1 MSAGSIHY
9 INLTLTADKTGILS
23 HEDLPFGWSGFGL
36 HTHQPPTILVG
47 FGLFQFHQGFLMVEF
62 LFFLNEFVQPAD
74 LPKIVQLPKWF
85 QLTQRLFLHG
95 SLHFNVVVDVV
106 QSYLHFGQ
114 ERCMLKTQRNERVF
128 ELSFLSRKEFWVVYH
143 KR

>member
-23 HEDLPFGWSGFGL
+23 HEDLPFGWSGFGF

-85 QLTQRLFLHG
+85 ELT
-95 SLHFNVVVDVV
+95 
-106 QSYLHFGQ
+106 
-114 ERCMLKTQRNERVF
+114 
-128 ELSFLSRKEFWVVYH
+128 
-143 KR
+143 